1 MPPLTTHDSTA
12 DQPAHL
18 TDIDDLSP
26 SAIQRLVA
34 DAAAVKSEQASG
46 ESPTN
51 PLSGQTLGM
60 LFEKP
65 STRTRVSF
73 ETAMTQLGGHAQFLG
88 PDGLQLGSGEPLR
101 DTARALSQ
109 YVDCLLVRLFD
120 HADLETITDYASV
133 PVINGLTDE
142 AHPCQTLADLLTL
155 REAVGFDAEVAWV
168 GDGNN
173 VCRSL
178 TLACASL
185 DIDLTVAS
193 PAEYGLSD
201 DILDHAAEL
210 GHAPKTTTNPADA
223 VAGADAVYTDTWISM
238 GETDV
243 REAKLPTFE
252 DGGFTVDEELLGFAG
267 EDAVFMHCLPAHR
280 GEEVTNAVIESEQS
294 VVWQQAEN
302 RLHAQKALLTAVTA
316 DNATAGAATDGTT
329 TDSTASSSTTTDST
343 ATDGTADESA

>member
-1 MPPLTTHDSTA
+1 MPPLTTHDPTA

-26 SAIQRLVA
+26 SAIQQLVA
-34 DAAAVKSEQASG
+34 DAAALKSEQASD
-46 ESPTN
+46 N
-51 PLSGQTLGM
+51 PSSTPLAGQTLGM

-88 PDGLQLGSGEPLR
+88 PDDLQLGSGEPLR

-155 REAVGFDAEVAWV
+155 RETVGFDAEVAWV

-178 TLACASL
+178 VLACALL
-185 DIDLTVAS
+185 DIDVTVAS
-193 PAEYGLSD
+193 PAEYSLSD
-201 DILDHAAEL
+201 DSLDHAAEL
-210 GHAPKTTTNPADA
+210 GHAPKTTTNPAEA
-223 VAGADAVYTDTWISM
+223 VAGADAVYTDAWISM
-238 GETDV
+238 GEADV
-243 REAKLPTFE
+243 RETKLPAFE
-252 DGGFTVDEELLGFAG
+252 DGDFTVDEKLLDLAAH
-267 EDAVFMHCLPAHR
+267 DAVFMHCLPAHR
-280 GEEVTNAVIESEQS
+280 GEEVTNTVLESEQS

-302 RLHAQKALLTAVTA
+302 RLHAQKALLTAVSGDTV
-316 DNATAGAATDGTT
+316 
-329 TDSTASSSTTTDST
+329 
-343 ATDGTADESA
+343 DESV

>member
-12 DQPAHL
+12 DQSAHL

-26 SAIQRLVA
+26 SAIQQLVA
-34 DAAAVKSEQASG
+34 DAAALKAEQASG
-46 ESPTN
+46 ESPTT
-51 PLSGQTLGM
+51 PLAGQTLGM

-88 PDGLQLGSGEPLR
+88 PDDLQLGSGEPLR

-120 HADLETITDYASV
+120 HADLETITEYASV

-155 REAVGFDAEVAWV
+155 RETVGFDAELAWV

-193 PAEYGLSD
+193 PAEYGLED
-201 DILDHAAEL
+201 DVLDHAAEL
-210 GHAPKTTTNPADA
+210 GHAPKTTTHPAEA
-223 VAGADAVYTDTWISM
+223 VAGADAVYTDAWISM
-238 GETDV
+238 GEADV
-243 REAKLPTFE
+243 RGKKRPVFE
-252 DGGFTVDEELLGFAG
+252 DGGFTVDEKLLDLADQ
-267 EDAVFMHCLPAHR
+267 DAVFMHCLPAHR
-280 GEEVTNAVIESEQS
+280 GREVANAVIESVQS
-294 VVWQQAEN
+294 VVWQQAAN
-302 RLHAQKALLTAVTA
+302 RLHAQKALLTAVT
-316 DNATAGAATDGTT
+316 G
-329 TDSTASSSTTTDST
+329 DST
-343 ATDGTADESA
+343 DESA